1 MLSSY
6 NFANLEDIFSEENF
20 HDRGILLKCLDFLSG
35 IIFFFFWGFADLKWR
50 MFQPGVLK

>member
-20 HDRGILLKCLDFLSG
+20 HDSGILLKCLDFLSG
-35 IIFFFFWGFADLKWR
+35 IICFFWGFADLKRR